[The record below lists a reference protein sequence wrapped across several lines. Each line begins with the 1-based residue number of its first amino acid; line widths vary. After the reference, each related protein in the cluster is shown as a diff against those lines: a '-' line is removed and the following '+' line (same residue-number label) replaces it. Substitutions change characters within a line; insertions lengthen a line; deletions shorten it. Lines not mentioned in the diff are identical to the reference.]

1 MNEEIQQSASVA
13 EAKINEYKGKVDGFV
28 EKILGIVGDHPW
40 ETWLAGLNAFITK
53 FMPAVIA
60 VAALIGC
67 IAGLII
73 TIKEDAPF
81 SMVIANLWILVLGVF
96 SMHLAPKALAL
107 PRSFI
112 EKNELEA
119 VRPELLY
126 ILKVILGLGGLV
138 LSAYLLLQF
147 SFDAFKLAIIALI
160 SSILSIIV
168 LSRPEIIGVKP
179 GYPTNCV
186 EEAIT
191 LIMLPVRFVLS
202 MMTLLVSIATV
213 VGLIYGLIA
222 IFNNGLTAT
231 LYLDVTTVLPLVVP
245 LAVYFAYLFAMFVLD
260 FYRAVVS
267 VPRKLDELKKA

>member
-1 MNEEIQQSASVA
+1 MNEEIQQPASVA

-222 IFNNGLTAT
+222 IFNNGLAAT

-245 LAVYFAYLFAMFVLD
+245 LAVYFSYLFAMFVLD